1 MKPTTPGLRS
11 AQGAA
16 PFLSANGAASYQ
28 PRATPWEGHAPRYR
42 GLKAR
47 SIGASVGPGFQP
59 SVCFVTATTQGVALG
74 WYGAGALPL
83 RMAARRARD
92 AGSDALSL
100 PKGAVVLENIKRS
113 LSSSNGGLL
122 K

>member
-1 MKPTTPGLRS
+1 MNLQAIRR
-11 AQGAA
+11 
-16 PFLSANGAASYQ
+16 SANGAATYQ
-28 PRATPWEGHAPRYR
+28 PGAAPQELRFAGPR

-47 SIGASVGPGFQP
+47 SIRRGFGPGFQP
-59 SVCFVTATTQGVALG
+59 LGWFATDTQGVALG

>member
-1 MKPTTPGLRS
+1 MKPATPGLRS

-16 PFLSANGAASYQ
+16 PFLSANGAASYP

-47 SIGASVGPGFQP
+47 PNRRADGTGFQP
-59 SVCFVTATTQGVALG
+59 SRNYGPVTQGVALG

-83 RMAARRARD
+83 RMAAHAALDVESAEVLETIKRALSK
-92 AGSDALSL
+92 AEGDALS
-100 PKGAVVLENIKRS
+100 
-113 LSSSNGGLL
+113 SSKGGLL
-122 K
+122 A

>member
-16 PFLSANGAASYQ
+16 PFLSANGAASFRSANGAASYQ

-47 SIGASVGPGFQP
+47 PTRRADGTGFQP
-59 SVCFVTATTQGVALG
+59 SRNYGPVTQGVALG

-83 RMAARRARD
+83 RMAAHPALD
-92 AGSDALSL
+92 AESA
-100 PKGAVVLENIKRS
+100 AVLETIK
-113 LSSSNGGLL
+113 GLL
-122 K
+122 A